1 MFTSLAYVH
10 GFDWLAVFEVLCVR
24 KVSLIS
30 SETFIPKGQKRY
42 VIKKK
47 CFMCRGHMK
56 CQLISSNIELDSV
69 YF

>member
-30 SETFIPKGQKRY
+30 SETFIPKWQKRY
-42 VIKKK
+42 VIKKM
-47 CFMCRGHMK
+47 FYVQRSHEMSAY
-56 CQLISSNIELDSV
+56 QL
-69 YF
+69 

>member
-1 MFTSLAYVH
+1 MFTSLAYVR

-30 SETFIPKGQKRY
+30 NETFIPKWQKRY

-47 CFMCRGHMK
+47 MFYVQRSHEMSAY
-56 CQLISSNIELDSV
+56 QL
-69 YF
+69 